1 MTLTVCWCVIVDECA
16 LVVYSW
22 SLPKDRYFLMLASSQ
37 TSIGGWMIDILYVH
51 LIWQTNIR
59 LILSVVV
66 SMYFHSAIRFLAE
79 TRRVV

>member
-1 MTLTVCWCVIVDECA
+1 MSVPWWCILGVFLNVQCWTNQ
-16 LVVYSW
+16 
-22 SLPKDRYFLMLASSQ
+22 DRYFLMLASSQ